1 MSYVG
6 KRIRARRAMSGLS
19 SRPYGPPVSLATR
32 ALGYAPSTFSP
43 SRARGMGNSPPG
55 VIKNR
60 AYPIVVN
67 GPGLQGPPDWY
78 RAMQGAS
85 LGDDTATTG
94 ATELTDGNTTWQQS
108 MLSEVQG
115 VRAAQDEFT
124 RRESLQRWI
133 QIGATLAIPLS
144 AAIWRAIFRG
154 SRDSGI

>member
-1 MSYVG
+1 MPF
-6 KRIRARRAMSGLS
+6 SGLS
-19 SRPYGPPVSLATR
+19 SRPFGPDISR
-32 ALGYAPSTFSP
+32 GALGNVGT
-43 SRARGMGNSPPG
+43 G

-85 LGDDTATTG
+85 LGDDTQTTG
-94 ATELTDGNTTWQQS
+94 AAQLTDGTSQWQQS

-115 VRAAQDEFT
+115 VRAAQEEFT
-124 RRESLQRWI
+124 RREGLQRWI

-154 SRDSGI
+154 SRDSGM